1 MKKPLYLLVALVCTA
16 WTPVRKMNPSAPDKG
31 FIISIGDIPQGGA
44 FPKSKLKN
52 GEPLFVEVK
61 SVKSNKIK
69 PLKILD
75 FRVYGIS
82 AITNTNKQEDRHFSA
97 NISANIIPE
106 SVKEK
111 IKKLGKG
118 DSFMISDMEVAFS
131 DGSTRTIA
139 HGGWDISEN

>member
-1 MKKPLYLLVALVCTA
+1 MKKLVYLIIILVCTA
-16 WTPVRKMNPSAPDKG
+16 WMPAQKMNPSAPEKG
-31 FIISIGDIPQGGA
+31 FIISIGGIPQGGA

-52 GEPLFVEVK
+52 GEPLLVEVK
-61 SVKSNKIK
+61 SAKSSKLK

-82 AITNTNKQEDRHFSA
+82 AITNKNKQEDRYFSA
-97 NISANIIPE
+97 IISANIIPE

-111 IKKLGKG
+111 IKKLDNG
-118 DSFMISDMEVAFS
+118 DSFMISDMEVVFS

-139 HGGWDISEN
+139 LGGWDILEN